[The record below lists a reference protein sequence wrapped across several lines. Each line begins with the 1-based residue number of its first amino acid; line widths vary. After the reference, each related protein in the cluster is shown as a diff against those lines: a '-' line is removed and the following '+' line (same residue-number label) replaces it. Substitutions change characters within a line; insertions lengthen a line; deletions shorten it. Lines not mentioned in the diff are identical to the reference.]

1 MDLKTILESASDK
14 ILSEQILDNFK
25 ELEQNF
31 YLKSWKTS
39 ELDAGHFVESIRRF
53 IELKLFGKY
62 TPIGKSLPSFNDSTL
77 SSYLN
82 ATGDESYRLHI
93 PRALLTIYG
102 IRNKRGVGHVSLIKP
117 NRIDATLIL
126 SISKWVLAEV
136 IRLNSTYTIEQTEG
150 IIDEVIE
157 RNVEAIWETGDIK
170 RILINGLKLSE
181 QILILLFNSKTLTDQ
196 QLFDIIENGNL
207 SYLKRTLKNL
217 HRDRLLEYKTDGS
230 CLLSPKGAAI
240 ADKILSQH

>member
-1 MDLKTILESASDK
+1 MDLKNILETASDK
-14 ILSEQILDNFK
+14 SIAEQILDSFK

-31 YLKSWKTS
+31 YMKYWKTS
-39 ELDAGHFVESIRRF
+39 ELDAGHFVEAIRRL

-62 TPIGKSLPSFNDSTL
+62 TAIGKSLPSFNDTTL
-77 SSYLN
+77 QSYLN

-102 IRNKRGVGHVSLIKP
+102 IRNKRGVGHIANVKP

-136 IRLNSTYTIEQTEG
+136 IRLNSTYTFEQTEE

-157 RNVEAIWETGDIK
+157 RNVEGIWETGSIK
-170 RILINGLKLSE
+170 RILTSGLKLSE
-181 QILILLFNSKTLTDQ
+181 QILILLFNSKTLTDEE
-196 QLFDIIENGNL
+196 LYSIIENGNIN
-207 SYLKRTLKNL
+207 YLKKTLRDL
-217 HRDRLLEYKTDGS
+217 HKDRLIEYKSSGQ
-230 CLLSPKGAAI
+230 CLLSPKGSAI
-240 ADKILSQH
+240 ADKILKQH